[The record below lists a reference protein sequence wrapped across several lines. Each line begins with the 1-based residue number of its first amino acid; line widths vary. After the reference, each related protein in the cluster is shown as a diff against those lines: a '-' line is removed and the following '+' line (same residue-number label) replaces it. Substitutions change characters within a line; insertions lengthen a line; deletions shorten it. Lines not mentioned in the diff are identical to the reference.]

1 MVDTLYER
9 VTVGRYA
16 DGSNVI
22 INRRTQAMIWMVN
35 RRLPFDLTLVQGSY
49 HTTTTA
55 SAGTHDGGGVVDFRT
70 WDLSETQRGQALAVA
85 RQEGFYAWYR
95 TAAQGFDPHMHW
107 VAKAD
112 AELSPSAKQQAI
124 DAEAGYNGLASHL
137 KDNLNLDVPTFNYE
151 EYLVALLEDRVSVL
165 EARVTATTD
174 ARAQYAYGSVTGS
187 GAVATR
193 LATLEGRVGPD
204 TKSHADYAYNAVTGD
219 DSLYTRIS
227 AVAFRIATVE
237 ASLETLEAND
247 KILAIQL
254 AELQTAVKELQAPKV

>member
-1 MVDTLYER
+1 MATDALYER
-9 VTVGRYA
+9 VVVGRYS
-16 DGSNVI
+16 DGSNVV

-35 RRLPFDLTLVQGSY
+35 RRLPFDLRLVQGSY

-70 WDLSETQRGQALAVA
+70 WDLSDTQRGQALAVA

-107 VAKAD
+107 VAKGD
-112 AELSPSAKQQAI
+112 AELSPAARQQAI

-151 EYLVALLEDRVSVL
+151 EYLVALLEDRVSLL
-165 EARVTATTD
+165 EARVTENTN

-193 LATLEGRVGPD
+193 LSVLEGRVGAD

-219 DSLYTRIS
+219 DSLYTRIA
-227 AVAFRIATVE
+227 AVALRIGAVE
-237 ASLETLEAND
+237 AAIETLEAND
-247 KILAIQL
+247 KTLAIQL
-254 AELQTAVKELQAPKV
+254 AELKAAVE